1 MKNLVSLNKQK
12 KEGEIMP
19 NIKSAKKRVLTNAKK
34 RDNNVLTRSS
44 MKTAIKKSEKAIKT
58 NDKKVAEDNL
68 KVALK
73 RIDKAQAKGLIK
85 ANTAARQK
93 SRLTK
98 KTNAIK

>member
-1 MKNLVSLNKQK
+1 
-12 KEGEIMP
+12 MP

-44 MKTAIKKSEKAIKT
+44 MKTAIKKSEKAIKA

-85 ANTAARQK
+85 ANAAARQK